1 MQELVNEYE
10 DSDCDLPEWLC
21 GPDFFFPSKNIKNL
35 MTNSNDCLDSD
46 EIDRVSNM
54 IAVSKEEIVGFI
66 QEVREKQRQ
75 KKEQKLLLEKYRKSQ
90 LIN

>member
-1 MQELVNEYE
+1 MQELVNEYEDHE

-35 MTNSNDCLDSD
+35 MTNSNDCFYSD

-66 QEVREKQRQ
+66 QEVRSRDKNFYWENI
-75 KKEQKLLLEKYRKSQ
+75 ETSQ
-90 LIN
+90 